1 MLHAMRFHDRHE
13 HLDYLK
19 AGVVARRILETP
31 EVIDEA
37 RAFIEKFWRDDPHAR
52 DYLEVWDRL
61 LDRPPGEIATRL
73 LEDSPQGRYLRE
85 TRPPFGV
92 TSAAQVARLIE
103 RLPR

>member
-19 AGVVARRILETP
+19 AEVVARRIVETP
-31 EVIDEA
+31 EVIEEA
-37 RAFIEKFWRDDPHAR
+37 RAFMDKFWRDDPHAKHYFELWQ
-52 DYLEVWDRL
+52 DLVQQ
-61 LDRPPGEIATRL
+61 PPAVIATRL
-73 LEDSPQGRYLRE
+73 LEDSPAGQYLRE

-92 TSAAQVARLIE
+92 TTAAQVAKLIE